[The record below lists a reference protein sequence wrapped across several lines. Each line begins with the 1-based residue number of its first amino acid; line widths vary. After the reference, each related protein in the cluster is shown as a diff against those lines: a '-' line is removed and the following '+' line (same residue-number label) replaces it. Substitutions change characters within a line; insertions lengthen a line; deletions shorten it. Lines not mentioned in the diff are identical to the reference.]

1 MEMPTGTARRRK
13 ERPPAG
19 SRGRLC
25 GCAVRADAPRSPDAL
40 ISLNDALI
48 SLNACLKVAQS

>member
-1 MEMPTGTARRRK
+1 MEMIMGTGRRRK

-19 SRGRLC
+19 SRGRPC
-25 GCAVRADAPRSPDAL
+25 GCGVRADAPRSPDAL

-48 SLNACLKVAQS
+48 SLNVCLKVAQS